1 MITPKVSID
10 FSKNKFS
17 DLELFGHCFYVLKKM
32 DNNPNFT
39 DPEPALSVLLAA
51 YNKYSKALN
60 HQKYRSNELTLI
72 KKMCRRNLE
81 QLLKQLAIYVGQKAN
96 QDAAIILSS
105 GFDLQ
110 KSKVK
115 VGELEM
121 ASGLTVRFGCNHGS
135 LIVSCQVINK
145 ARWYDF
151 EYTLFPATD
160 ESIWIRQSSTRRK
173 IEING
178 LTSGQKY
185 VFRVAGAATNNCR
198 AWSNQVVSYAV

>member
-1 MITPKVSID
+1 
-10 FSKNKFS
+10 
-17 DLELFGHCFYVLKKM
+17 M

-51 YNKYSKALN
+51 NNKYDKALN
-60 HQKYRSNELTLI
+60 HQKYKSKELTVI
-72 KKMCRRNLE
+72 KKTCRHNLE

-96 QDAAIILSS
+96 QDGAIILSS

-110 KSKVK
+110 KSKAR

-121 ASGLTVRFGCNHGS
+121 ASRLTVRFGSNPGS
-135 LIVSCQVINK
+135 LIVSCQVIDK
-145 ARWYDF
+145 ARWYDY
-151 EYTLFPATD
+151 EYTPFPATG
-160 ESIWIRQSSTRRK
+160 ESIWIRQSSTRHK

-178 LTSGQKY
+178 LTSGQQY
-185 VFRVAGAATNNCR
+185 VFRVAGAATNNYR